1 MKRKSGMQAMAL
13 TLLLC
18 SSNALA
24 QTLCVF
30 DIAGAQGPL
39 MTALREYALQAKAW
53 KADITLRAYVDERVA
68 ADDFKAGQCDGALIT
83 GIRARPFNSF
93 TGSIDSVGALPDYA
107 TLKILLQTLARP
119 EAATLMRSQDYEVA
133 GILPLGA
140 VYLFLRDRRI
150 DSVAKIAGKR
160 IATLDHDRSQLKMVE
175 RLGAQAV
182 ASDVTNF
189 AGKFNNGVV
198 DVVASPAMAYEPLE
212 LYKGVG
218 SKGAVVK
225 LPLAQATLQ
234 LVLRPA
240 AFPQGFGQRSR
251 EYFLGQF
258 DTAMKEVREAESH
271 ILFFFPPPDGEAPQY
286 ISMMREARID
296 LTAQGFY
303 DKRMMALM
311 KKVRCKRAPAEPE
324 CTENRE

>member
-1 MKRKSGMQAMAL
+1 MKRL
-13 TLLLC
+13 YLFPLLLLWAGNL
-18 SSNALA
+18 SA

-39 MTALREYALQAKAW
+39 MSALREYTLAAKSW
-53 KADITLRAYVDERVA
+53 KADIKLRAYVDERVA
-68 ADDFKAGQCDGALIT
+68 TEDFKAGQCDGALIT

-93 TGSIDSVGALPDYA
+93 TGSIDSVGSLPDYA
-107 TLKILLQTLARP
+107 TLKLLLQTLARP
-119 EAATLMRSQDYEVA
+119 DAAALMRSQDYEVA

-150 DSVAKIAGKR
+150 DSIAKIAGKR
-160 IATLDHDRSQLKMVE
+160 FATLDHDRSQLKMVE
-175 RLGAQAV
+175 RIGAQAV

-198 DVVASPAMAYEPLE
+198 DVAAAPAMAYEPLE

-218 SKGAVVK
+218 TRGVVVK

-234 LVLRPA
+234 LLLRPA
-240 AFPQGFGQRSR
+240 AFPEGFGQRSR

-258 DTAMKEVREAESH
+258 DTAMKEIRESESH